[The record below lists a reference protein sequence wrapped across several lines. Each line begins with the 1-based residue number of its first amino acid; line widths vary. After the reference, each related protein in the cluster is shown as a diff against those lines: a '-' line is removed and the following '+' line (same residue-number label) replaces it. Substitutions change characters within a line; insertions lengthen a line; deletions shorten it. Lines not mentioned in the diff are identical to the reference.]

1 MSGKIR
7 NFVAEKRTSPRVGR
21 RFEKERKNECLS
33 MYNLTI
39 YNVPFMG
46 QFGGLDNL
54 PCGQERVES

>member
-1 MSGKIR
+1 MKNEPAHALG
-7 NFVAEKRTSPRVGR
+7 GGL
-21 RFEKERKNECLS
+21 EKERKNECLS